1 MIEALANYDE
11 VLADLYLEGELE
23 KISTSDIDRAIAKAA
38 CSMKAVP
45 LLCGS
50 ALKNKG
56 VQPLLDAIIK
66 YLPSPEQK
74 RFDFVRSLSGDLN
87 SRLPSRKDPLC
98 ALAFKVVNDKE
109 KGPVTFFR
117 VYSGVLK
124 NR

>member
-11 VLADLYLEGELE
+11 KLADLYLEGELE
-23 KISTSDIDRAIAKAA
+23 KISTCDIDRAIAKAA

-66 YLPSPEQK
+66 YLPSPE
-74 RFDFVRSLSGDLN
+74 
-87 SRLPSRKDPLC
+87 
-98 ALAFKVVNDKE
+98 
-109 KGPVTFFR
+109 
-117 VYSGVLK
+117 
-124 NR
+124 